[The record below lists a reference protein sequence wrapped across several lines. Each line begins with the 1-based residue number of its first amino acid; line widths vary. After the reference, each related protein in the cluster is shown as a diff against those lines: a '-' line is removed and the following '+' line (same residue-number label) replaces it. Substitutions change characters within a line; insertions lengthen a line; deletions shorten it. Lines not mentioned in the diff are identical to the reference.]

1 MMVESS
7 LEWDPTLYK
16 QPTSIFIAMG
26 DEFEPL
32 VDHTKDKDRDEDRNL
47 AAWGGNETTGF
58 ETPVAHQRLC
68 HIDTN
73 ARPR

>member
-32 VDHTKDKDRDEDRNL
+32 VDNTKDKDSDKDRNL
-47 AAWGGNETTGF
+47 AVWGAMKQQGLK
-58 ETPVAHQRLC
+58 PLLL
-68 HIDTN
+68 IN
-73 ARPR
+73 ACAI